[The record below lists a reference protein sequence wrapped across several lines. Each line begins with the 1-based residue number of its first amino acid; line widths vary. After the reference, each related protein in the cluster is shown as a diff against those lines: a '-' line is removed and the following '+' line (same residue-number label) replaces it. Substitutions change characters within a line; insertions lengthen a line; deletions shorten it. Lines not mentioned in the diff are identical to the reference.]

1 MTRHNLEIPTFK
13 YKVTQHYHYFHYY
26 CHSSCATAAQK
37 PNLQLQ
43 KCSPFPSK
51 KKKNKRQK
59 ITCLLFSYVSARPS
73 ALRQNCTTLCLK
85 ASGAC
90 QFCFPSCEKEKTQ
103 RPNCLPVG
111 LTNSLSALLSL
122 VLSCH
127 AMWSPASR
135 VASCCFTEP
144 RPHNHN
150 IEGKEKKS
158 GGEEKRNSCQVIS
171 LISHSLVFPSLPCAR
186 LPSCVGF
193 KTAIINIIPPWV
205 IKHSVSV

>member
-1 MTRHNLEIPTFK
+1 MTRHNLEIPTSK
-13 YKVTQHYHYFHYY
+13 YKGTQHYHYFHYY
-26 CHSSCATAAQK
+26 CYSSCCVTVLICATAAQK

-43 KCSPFPSK
+43 KCSPLPSK
-51 KKKNKRQK
+51 EKKQTKQK

-85 ASGAC
+85 ASRAC

-135 VASCCFTEP
+135 VTSCCFTEP
-144 RPHNHN
+144 RPRNHN
-150 IEGKEKKS
+150 IEGKEKKKWGGRKKKLLS
-158 GGEEKRNSCQVIS
+158 GN
-171 LISHSLVFPSLPCAR
+171 
-186 LPSCVGF
+186 
-193 KTAIINIIPPWV
+193 
-205 IKHSVSV
+205 